1 MTYRIMKKTTY
12 IAPAVQVMQI
22 HTEQLLN
29 TISAPTSTNV
39 AGLGVSDEN
48 YEGEVRSRSYS
59 VWGDDEE
66 EDF

>member
-1 MTYRIMKKTTY
+1 MTERIMKKIAY

-29 TISAPTSTNV
+29 TISNPTSTNV
-39 AGLGVSDEN
+39 DGLGISNES
-48 YEGEVRSRSYS
+48 YEEVGRARGASI
-59 VWGDDEE
+59 WGDE

>member
-39 AGLGVSDEN
+39 AGLGISDTN
-48 YEGEVRSRSYS
+48 YEDEVRSRSYS
-59 VWGDDEE
+59 VWGEE
-66 EDF
+66 ENF

>member
-1 MTYRIMKKTTY
+1 MTERIMKKIAY

-29 TISAPTSTNV
+29 TISNPTKTNV
-39 AGLGVSDEN
+39 EGLGISDTN

-59 VWGDDEE
+59 VWGDEE
-66 EDF
+66 E